1 MNKLNL
7 QEMLLDQSQAAE
19 PVTFKA
25 SFIQSTPEAVQFK
38 VNGKRVW
45 LPRSQI
51 AAAYTNLSWNECD
64 ITMPHWLANN
74 KDLLRPSPFRANPT
88 TTVV

>member
-1 MNKLNL
+1 MNKINL
-7 QEMLLDQSQAAE
+7 QKMHLDQSQAAD
-19 PVTFKA
+19 PVTFNA
-25 SFIQSTPEAVQFK
+25 TFINSTPEAVQFK

-51 AAAYTNLSWNECD
+51 AAAYTTLSWNECD

-74 KDLLRPSPFRANPT
+74 KDLLRPSPFRANHT
-88 TTVV
+88 AAVV